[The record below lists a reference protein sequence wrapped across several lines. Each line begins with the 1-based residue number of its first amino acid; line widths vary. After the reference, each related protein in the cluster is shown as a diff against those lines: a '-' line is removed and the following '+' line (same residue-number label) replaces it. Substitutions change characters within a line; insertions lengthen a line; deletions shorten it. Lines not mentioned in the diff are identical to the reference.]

1 MRIVVLSEAQR
12 FCGKGFLWGGGDQ
25 SGFTGRRICEK
36 DRSCQ
41 KRPILSGKSDPIGK
55 GGVVFD

>member
-1 MRIVVLSEAQR
+1 MRFDYFAGRNFAVRV
-12 FCGKGFLWGGGDQ
+12 FLWAGGDQ